1 MQKKQTFLYNAL
13 LLIGVSLAMR
23 TIGMYFNVYISNKV
37 GAEAMGVYSLI
48 SGIYGF
54 GITLATSG
62 INLAVTRLVSQASG
76 ENKTASPKTIMRMC
90 LLHAA
95 FFGMLAFI
103 LLFSLSE
110 FIAYYWLDD
119 IRTIMPL
126 KILAASLPFIALSSA
141 LNGYFT
147 AIRKAYKNAVTV
159 FAEQLIKIFISIF
172 LLLKI
177 LPDGIEYACI
187 SLALGSLGAE
197 FISFLSITFL
207 YIKDKISKS
216 SKIRN
221 IKLSLSRYRI
231 YDLLSIT
238 LPIAF
243 SSYIRSGLLSI
254 EHSLIPV
261 GLRKFGASY
270 ETSLASYGTL
280 QSMVFPTILFPAV
293 FLTSFSSLLVP
304 ELSENQAT
312 GNNDKIKNIISKT
325 IRITLVFGIGTAG
338 IIFCFADELGNILYS
353 TSPTAGIYMA
363 MMAPLIPIM
372 YLDSMTDVMLKGLG
386 QQFYSMVINI
396 VDSFLSVILVWIIV
410 PKFGVLGYITI
421 IYGCEL
427 INATLSIARLIAVS
441 QLKIDIIN
449 WILKPLAAT
458 VGAISI
464 IRIVSKI
471 FIETY
476 NSFYLCIAII
486 CTIVIYLLLLLGL
499 FAILPNEIK
508 LLKHKIKS

>member
-37 GAEAMGVYSLI
+37 GAEAMGIYSLI

-62 INLAVTRLVSQASG
+62 INLAVTRLVSQTSG
-76 ENKTASPKTIMRMC
+76 ENKTASSKVIMRMC
-90 LLHAA
+90 LLHAV
-95 FFGMLAFI
+95 FFGVLAAI
-103 LLFSLSE
+103 LLTSLSE
-110 FIAYYWLDD
+110 YIAYYWLDD
-119 IRTIMPL
+119 IRTIKPL
-126 KILAASLPFIALSSA
+126 RILAISLPFIALSSA

-159 FAEQLIKIFISIF
+159 FAEQLIKIFISVF

-187 SLALGSLGAE
+187 ALALGSLGAE
-197 FISFLSITFL
+197 IISFLSITFL
-207 YIKDKISKS
+207 YIKEKKFKS
-216 SKIRN
+216 SQTRD
-221 IKLSLSRYRI
+221 IKNNRSKYSI
-231 YDLLSIT
+231 YYLLSIT
-238 LPIAF
+238 LPIAL

-254 EHSLIPV
+254 EHSLIPS

-304 ELSENQAT
+304 ELSESQAT
-312 GNNDKIKNIISKT
+312 ENCAKIKNIISKT
-325 IRITLVFGIGTAG
+325 IRITLIFGIGTAG
-338 IIFCFADELGNILYS
+338 IIFFFADELGNILYS
-353 TSPTAGIYMA
+353 TSPIAGIYMA
-363 MMAPLIPIM
+363 MVAPLIPIM

-386 QQFYSMVINI
+386 QQFYSMVVNI
-396 VDSFLSVILVWIIV
+396 IDSFLSVILVWLLV
-410 PKFGVLGYITI
+410 PKLGISGYIAI
-421 IYGCEL
+421 IYCCEL
-427 INATLSIARLIAVS
+427 INASLSIARLISVS
-441 QLKIDIIN
+441 KIKIDIIN
-449 WILKPLAAT
+449 WILKPLLAT

-464 IRIVSKI
+464 IRIISKM
-471 FIETY
+471 FIGTY

-486 CTIVIYLLLLLGL
+486 CTIVIYLFLLLGL
-499 FAILPNEIK
+499 FAILPNEIR
-508 LLKHKIKS
+508 KIKD